1 MGHPEGVVKMPTLK
15 PGDKAPSFKLK
26 DQTGNTVSLA
36 DFKGKKLL
44 LYFYP
49 KADTSG
55 CTKQA
60 CSVRDAEPD
69 LSHAGIAAVG
79 ISPDKPDK
87 QKKFDDKYAL
97 GFPLLSDEDHSVAKA
112 YGVWGEKK
120 MYGKSYEGIIRSS
133 FLIDEKGKVMQTWYK
148 VSPTDTVP
156 NAKKALG

>member
-1 MGHPEGVVKMPTLK
+1 MPNLK
-15 PGDKAPSFKLK
+15 PGDKAPNFKLR
-26 DQTGNTVSLA
+26 DQNGNAVSLA

-49 KADTSG
+49 KTDTSG

-60 CSVRDAEPD
+60 CGVRDAEPD
-69 LSHAGIAAVG
+69 LSQSGIAAVG

-87 QKKFDDKYAL
+87 QKKFDEKYSL

-120 MYGKSYEGIIRSS
+120 MYGKS
-133 FLIDEKGKVMQTWYK
+133 
-148 VSPTDTVP
+148 
-156 NAKKALG
+156 